1 MKTLLAPL
9 VVAAL
14 AAPLSAQTIDVNQPS
29 ATVYMAGF
37 GQPDLAQSF
46 IPNVANC
53 SGAGIFTQPGI
64 GTTED
69 ITIEL
74 WDALPTA
81 GGTQLATG
89 TTTGSPGTWVDVFW
103 SAVPVTPGT
112 TYYLLFSS
120 NFSTMGIAGDTLNP
134 YLGGQVYA
142 NAGYGSF
149 PSYDYT
155 FRTYYGNLGPT
166 LTVTGTC
173 PSYTFAV
180 SNATP
185 FGAIAL
191 LTGPTAGSIVVG
203 GTGPCAGTTLG
214 VTPPTIRGIF
224 GADASGGLSLTLT
237 LPAGAC
243 GTMFLQAVD
252 VGACAPSN
260 VEAL

>member
-1 MKTLLAPL
+1 MKHLLAPL
-9 VVAAL
+9 ALAAL
-14 AAPLSAQTIDVNQPS
+14 AAPLSAQTIDVNQPNDF
-29 ATVYMAGF
+29 AYMAAFSQG
-37 GQPDLAQSF
+37 DLAQSF

-53 SGAGIFTQPGI
+53 SGAGIFARAGI
-64 GTTED
+64 GSPED
-69 ITIEL
+69 ITIAL
-74 WDALPTA
+74 YDALPTA

-89 TTTGSPGTWVDVFW
+89 TSPGTPGTWVDVFW

-112 TYYLLFSS
+112 TYYLVFTS
-120 NFSTMGIAGDTLNP
+120 NFNTMGISGDTANP

-142 NAGYGSF
+142 NPGYGSF
-149 PSYDYT
+149 PTFDYT

-173 PSYTFAV
+173 PSLTFNV

-185 FGAIAL
+185 FGAVAL
-191 LTGPTAGSIVVG
+191 LTGPNAASVVVG

-214 VTPPTIRGIF
+214 VSPPNIRGIF
-224 GADASGGLSLTLT
+224 GADAGGSLSLTLT

-243 GTMFLQAVD
+243 GTLFLQAVD

>member
-1 MKTLLAPL
+1 MKHLLAPL
-9 VVAAL
+9 AL
-14 AAPLSAQTIDVNQPS
+14 AALTAPLAAQTIDVNQPS

-53 SGAGIFTQPGI
+53 SGAGIYSQPGI
-64 GTTED
+64 GSPED

-74 WDALPTA
+74 WDALPNAGGNLLASGTTA
-81 GGTQLATG
+81 GT
-89 TTTGSPGTWVDVFW
+89 PGTWVDVFW
-103 SAVPVTPGT
+103 SAVPVTAGN
-112 TYYLLFSS
+112 TYYLVFTS
-120 NFSTMGIAGDTLNP
+120 NFNSMGIAGDTANP
-134 YLGGQVYA
+134 YAGGQVYA
-142 NAGYGSF
+142 NAGFGSF
-149 PSYDYT
+149 PTYDYT

-173 PSYTFAV
+173 PSYTFNV

-185 FGAIAL
+185 FGAVAL
-191 LTGPTAGSIVVG
+191 LTGPNAASVVVG

-214 VTPPTIRGIF
+214 VSPPNIRGIF
-224 GADASGGLSLTLT
+224 GADASGSLSLTLT

-243 GTMFLQAVD
+243 GTLFLQAVD